1 MIKLRPYQSAAL
13 DAIWKYFY
21 SGSKG
26 NPLVVAP
33 TGSGKSLIIAGFC
46 EQVQKRWPEQRILIL
61 SHVKE
66 ILTQNRKAIQSLLP
80 DIKVGIYVAGL
91 NRKDIAPVTL
101 ASIQSAY
108 NAQEI
113 FKENFDVI
121 LVDEAHLIPHRGE
134 GRYRTLLKL
143 LNKPTVGF
151 TATPFR
157 LGTGYLHIGEGA
169 LFDQIIYNIRIN
181 DLIKMGHL
189 CEVAAKGTHVPMDPT
204 DIRKSGGDYV
214 VSALAER
221 FDKEAITSKIVNEL
235 LVYKNLRKKWLLFA
249 IDIAHAEHITEL
261 LNQRGIVAES
271 VHSKTKNR
279 TAIIKRFKED
289 YSQQSTSLQ
298 ALVSVAVL
306 TTGFDAPSVD
316 LIGLLRPTS
325 SPVLHVQIIGRGLRP
340 AAGKIDCLVLDF
352 AGNLLRNGPIDNPDI
367 RTCGNGSGEPIMK
380 MCENCYEIV
389 YAAVKIC
396 PVCGYE
402 FLFEHHLHSSFDKD
416 ANVLSAIEWHKVDW
430 AEYKEYLARS
440 NKLMLKVTYHC
451 GLRTFSEYIA
461 VEHTGYARYRAQHW
475 WQRRHKIPLPNTVK
489 ETLPLVNDLKT
500 PSEILVDEQG
510 KYPAIKEQKF

>member
-1 MIKLRPYQSAAL
+1 MIELRPYQKEAL
-13 DAIWKYFY
+13 ESIWGYFY

-46 EQVQKRWPEQRILIL
+46 EQVQKKWPGQRILIL

-66 ILTQNRKAIQSLLP
+66 ILTQNKAAIQKLLP

-108 NAQEI
+108 NAQEM

-134 GRYRTLLKL
+134 GRYRTLLQL

-189 CEVAAKGTHVPMDPT
+189 CQVAAKGTHAPMDPT

-221 FDKEAITSKIVNEL
+221 FDKVAITEKICNEL

-249 IDIAHAEHITEL
+249 IDIEHAEHIANT
-261 LNQRGIVAES
+261 LNRKGIITAAI
-271 VHSKTKNR
+271 HSKTKNR
-279 TAIIKRFKED
+279 TAIIKRFKTDPE
-289 YSQQSTSLQ
+289 LQ

-306 TTGFDAPSVD
+306 TTGFDAPEVD

-340 AAGKIDCLVLDF
+340 APGKEDCLVLDF

-367 RTCGNGSGEPIMK
+367 RTAGNGTGEPIMK

-389 YAAVKIC
+389 YAAVRKC

-402 FLFEHHLHSSFDKD
+402 FLFEHHLHSSFDQD

-475 WQRRHKIPLPNTVK
+475 WKRRHKGEIPLPNTVK
-489 ETLPLVNDLKT
+489 EALPLVQELRT
-500 PSEILVDEQG
+500 PGEILVDEQG

>member
-1 MIKLRPYQSAAL
+1 MIKLRPYQKEAL
-13 DAIWKYFY
+13 EAIWEYFY
-21 SGSKG
+21 SDSKG

-46 EQVQKRWPEQRILIL
+46 EQVQKRWLGQRILIL

-66 ILTQNRKAIQSLLP
+66 ILVQNKAAIQQLLP
-80 DIKVGIYVAGL
+80 DIEVGIYVAGL

-108 NAQEI
+108 NAPEK

-121 LVDEAHLIPHRGE
+121 LVDEVHLVPHRGE
-134 GRYRTLLKL
+134 GRYRTLLTL
-143 LNKPTVGF
+143 LDKPTVGF

-157 LGTGYLHIGEGA
+157 LGTGYLHLGEGA
-169 LFDQIIYNIRIN
+169 LFSEIIYNIRIN
-181 DLIKMGHL
+181 DLIKIGHL
-189 CEVAAKGTHVPMDPT
+189 CPVAAKGTQVPMDTT

-214 VSALAER
+214 VKALAER
-221 FDKEAITSKIVNEL
+221 FDKVAITEKICNEL
-235 LVYKNLRKKWLLFA
+235 LVYKDLRKKWLLFA
-249 IDIAHAEHITEL
+249 IDIEHAEHITNT
-261 LNQRGIVAES
+261 LNEKGITTAT
-271 VHSKTKNR
+271 VHSKIKGDR

-289 YSQQSTSLQ
+289 PQLQ

-340 AAGKIDCLVLDF
+340 APGKKDCLVLDF

-367 RTCGNGSGEPIMK
+367 HISGSGTGEPIMK
-380 MCENCYEIV
+380 MCNKCFEIV
-389 YAAVKIC
+389 YAAVKRC

-402 FLFEHHLHSSFDKD
+402 FLFEHHLHSSFDED
-416 ANVLSAIEWHKVDW
+416 ANVLSAIEWHKVTGV
-430 AEYKEYLARS
+430 EYISYLARS
-440 NKLMLKVTYHC
+440 NKLMLKVTYNC

-461 VEHTGYARYRAQHW
+461 VQHTGYARHRAQHW
-475 WQRRHKIPLPNTVK
+475 WQRRHGKPLPDTVA
-489 ETLPLVNDLKT
+489 EALLMTDDLRT

-510 KYPAIKEQKF
+510 KYPSIKEQKF